1 MKKFLFALM
10 LLMCGMSMN
19 AQIVRIVKNGTV
31 VKTYTSEDFDQV
43 VFEEEVEPGELT
55 PPSIVINE
63 DGVVT
68 LSHYNET
75 GTIYY
80 TIDGTDPTEESTEYS
95 APFTVEEGTEVKA
108 QVMDETSESKIR
120 TKIYIPCYF
129 IGPGTYNNYEE
140 WDTTGWY
147 KNNVSKVGIV
157 GNPITVVKT
166 SYAKAEK
173 GIGVKCPKGYTI
185 SLKVTAGGFD
195 YVQELVLRYT
205 DSKYDY
211 YIMNGYSDTGF
222 QIIEVDY
229 RRK

>member
-1 MKKFLFALM
+1 MKKFLFALV
-10 LLMCGMSMN
+10 LLMCGMCMN

-31 VKTYTSEDFDQV
+31 VKTYTSEEFDQV

-80 TIDGTDPTEESTEYS
+80 TIDGTDPTEESTKYS

-129 IGPGTYNNYEE
+129 IGPGTYDNYEE

-147 KNNVSKVGIV
+147 KNNVSLTGSAH
-157 GNPITVVKT
+157 NPITTIPTPPKM
-166 SYAKAEK
+166 SD
-173 GIGVKCPKGYTI
+173 GIGIKCPKGYTI
-185 SLKVTAGGFD
+185 SLQLVAAGFS
-195 YVQELVLRYT
+195 LVHEQVLWYT

-211 YIMNGYSDTGF
+211 YMIDATSPEGIDVTK
-222 QIIEVDY
+222 IDY